1 MLSTVKLSCHE
12 FVLFFTDADAVDNGD
27 TFLFLLLLLLLL
39 LQFFVVCYIY
49 CYFIYRY

>member
-27 TFLFLLLLLLLL
+27 TFLFLLLLLL
-39 LQFFVVCYIY
+39 QFFVVCYIY
-49 CYFIYRY
+49 CYFIYIY